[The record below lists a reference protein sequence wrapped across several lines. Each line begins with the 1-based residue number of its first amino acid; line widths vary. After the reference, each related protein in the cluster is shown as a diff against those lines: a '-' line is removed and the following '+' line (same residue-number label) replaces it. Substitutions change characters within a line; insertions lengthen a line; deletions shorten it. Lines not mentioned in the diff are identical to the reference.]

1 VTTVGWLGPVVMGA
15 GVIVAVAI
23 LVMVFQLR
31 AALARRDDAGALSLM
46 QQQLD
51 GLRGQLSQTLNGQGQ
66 AVTAQLSQLTT
77 QLNDR
82 LRESLDVVQRSQAS
96 VGERL
101 DNTARVVG
109 DVQRG
114 LGELREATAKVFD
127 VGRSVSQLHDILRA
141 PKLRGGL
148 GEFFLADLLTQVL
161 PAEHV
166 TLQHGFKSGERVDA
180 AIRLGDGLVPIDA
193 KFPLEDFRRMLDA
206 PDDDARARSRKAFV
220 ARVRKHVDDVA
231 TKYILPDEDTYDFA
245 LMYIPAENVFYEAIV
260 REEGRELLSYALA
273 QKVIPV
279 SPSTLYAY
287 LQAIVLGLRGMRIE
301 AQAQEVLAQLGRLEG
316 DLGKLRE
323 DMRLVGRHLG
333 NAQQCYSAAERR
345 LDKFEQR
352 LAVATGHDAPPT
364 EGKLMAREGK
374 VAQLEL
380 RVPGAAS

>member
-1 VTTVGWLGPVVMGA
+1 MTTVGWLGPVVMGA
-15 GVIVAVAI
+15 GVLVAVAI
-23 LVMVFQLR
+23 LVVVFQLR
-31 AALARRDDAGALSLM
+31 TALARRDDAGALSLL

-51 GLRGQLSQTLNGQGQ
+51 ALRSQLGQTLSGQGQ

-114 LGELREATAKVFD
+114 LGELREATAQVFD

-148 GEFFLADLLTQVL
+148 GEFFLADLLMQVL

-193 KFPLEDFRRMLDA
+193 KFPLEDFRRMLEA
-206 PDDDARARSRKAFV
+206 TDDDARARSRKAFV

-231 TKYILPDEDTYDFA
+231 GKYILPDEDTYDFA

-316 DLGKLRE
+316 DLGKMRE

-352 LAVATGHDAPPT
+352 LAVATGNEAVT
-364 EGKLMAREGK
+364 ETKLLQREGK

>member
-1 VTTVGWLGPVVMGA
+1 ML
-15 GVIVAVAI
+15 
-23 LVMVFQLR
+23 LL
-31 AALARRDDAGALSLM
+31 

-51 GLRGQLSQTLNGQGQ
+51 ALRGQIGQGLSGQSQ
-66 AVTAQLSQLTT
+66 AVGAQLAQLTT

-82 LRESLDVVQRSQAS
+82 LRESLEVVQRSQAS

-114 LGELREATAKVFD
+114 LGELREATTQVFE
-127 VGRSVSQLHDILRA
+127 VGKSVSALHDILRA

-148 GEFFLADLLTQVL
+148 GELFLADLLGQVL

-166 TLQHGFKSGERVDA
+166 MLQHGFRSGERVDA

-206 PDDDARARSRKAFV
+206 PDDEARARARKAFI
-220 ARVRKHVDDVA
+220 ARVRRHVDDVA
-231 TKYILPDEDTYDFA
+231 TKYILPDEGTYDFA
-245 LMYIPAENVFYEAIV
+245 LMYIPAESVFYEAVI
-260 REEGRELLSYALA
+260 RDENRELVTYALGR
-273 QKVIPV
+273 KVVPV
-279 SPSTLYAY
+279 SPNTLYVY
-287 LQAIVLGLRGMRIE
+287 LQSIVLGLRGLRIE
-301 AQAQEVLAQLGRLEG
+301 AQAAEVMKHLGRLAG

-333 NAQQCYSAAERR
+333 NAQQAFGSADRKLE
-345 LDKFEQR
+345 KFEQR
-352 LAVATGHDAPPT
+352 LAVVTGDEAPAL
-364 EGKLMAREGK
+364 EDV

-380 RVPGAAS
+380 GVPGTGT